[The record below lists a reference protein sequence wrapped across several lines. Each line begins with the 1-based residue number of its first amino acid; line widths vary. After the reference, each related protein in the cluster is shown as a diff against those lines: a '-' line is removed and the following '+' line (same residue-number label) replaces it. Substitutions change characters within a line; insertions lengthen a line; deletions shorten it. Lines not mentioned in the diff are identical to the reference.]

1 MRQADRVGVAGSA
14 ALVAAAGG
22 LTIER
27 IVAVDSP
34 REVRLHPRDRLAVY
48 TAEAGGARQL
58 FTVSLRTGARS
69 QVTASE
75 KDVCDPQWSPDGRRL
90 AYVRGEEVRIVDL
103 DGGRDVLVSGH
114 PAGVSLPRWSPDG
127 QRIAFVS
134 RRRGWAQAWLV
145 DAPVPRR
152 GRPAKDP
159 RPPEPRALTP
169 TGFDVED
176 LEWSIDGTDLAVVAF
191 RAPDHAVAE
200 IHLVNVATGE
210 DRRVAGGGKEW
221 AAGPRAVPGG
231 GFLYLTDAD
240 GWFQVV
246 RLGPDGRERT
256 VLTSGSRDHGEPSGG
271 YGYAALPSP
280 DGHRFSHV
288 DIHDALIDLVIT
300 PIDGSGRVKRGRG
313 RPPKNPPPVL
323 AGAARPGQV
332 VNPWPGVWRAVGWT
346 ADGAWIAAIGESE
359 TRPQD
364 LWLLPVAGVAPE
376 GSRARQITSSMPA
389 VLAAAFTPDRTIAG
403 ERIAFKARDGK
414 RIEGTLWR
422 PAAATG
428 KRGSRKVPTIVY
440 PHGGPTWQAYRAWV
454 PFKQLLVREGF
465 AFLDIDF
472 RGSTGYGRDFRNAN
486 KGEWGHADA
495 FDMIDGARWAAGQSW
510 SDGRLAIYGGSYGGY
525 LVLAALVEEPA
536 LWAAGVDLY
545 GDSEIAESFRHGDR
559 PGRLDLRRQMGS
571 PEDPALA
578 EVYRRGSPVYR
589 AERIEAPLLILHG
602 RKDRRVVPLMSERM
616 VEALEIEG
624 KHHEAHWY
632 DDEGHGWEKRENKR
646 DAFNRIRSFLRRH
659 VLDEPEPEPDDSS
672 AAGKPGGR

>member
-34 REVRLHPRDRLAVY
+34 REVRLHPRDRLAVF

-58 FTVSLRTGARS
+58 FTVSLRTGAHS

-75 KDVCDPQWSPDGRRL
+75 KDVSDPQWSPDGRRL
-90 AYVRGEEVRIVDL
+90 AYVRAEEIRIVDL
-103 DGGRDVLVSGH
+103 DGSRDVLVSGH

-159 RPPEPRALTP
+159 RPPEPGALTP

-176 LEWSIDGTDLAVVAF
+176 LEWSVDGTDLAIVAF
-191 RAPDHAVAE
+191 REPDHAVAE

-231 GFLYLTDAD
+231 GFLYLTDGD

-280 DGHRFSHV
+280 DGRRFSHV
-288 DIHDALIDLVIT
+288 DIHDALIDLVVT

-313 RPPKNPPPVL
+313 RPPKNPPPVVA
-323 AGAARPGQV
+323 AGAGRV

-346 ADGAWIAAIGESE
+346 ADAAWIAAIGESE

-364 LWLLPVAGVAPE
+364 LWLLPVPGVAPE

-428 KRGSRKVPTIVY
+428 KRGSRKVPTVVY

-545 GDSEIAESFRHGDR
+545 GDSEIAQSFRHGDR

-571 PEDPALA
+571 PDDPALA
-578 EVYRRGSPVYR
+578 EAYRRGSPVYR

-616 VEALEIEG
+616 IEALEIEG
-624 KHHEAHWY
+624 KHHEVHWY
-632 DDEGHGWEKRENKR
+632 DEEGHGWEKRENKR

-659 VLDEPEPEPDDSS
+659 VLDEPEPEPDDST